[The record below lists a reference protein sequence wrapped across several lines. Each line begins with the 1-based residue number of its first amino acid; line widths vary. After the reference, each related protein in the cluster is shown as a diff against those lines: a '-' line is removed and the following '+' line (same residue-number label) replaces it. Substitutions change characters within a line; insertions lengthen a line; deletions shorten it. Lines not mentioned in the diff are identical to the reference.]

1 MPHHGAA
8 VTAAGAAVPPP
19 PVPPAPPTLTG
30 APLRKAELTARAR
43 AANSDTM
50 AEDVSWTS
58 SLQEPAKGVFV
69 GPNKAHAKTYT
80 ARLNCK
86 NGSGAHT
93 RAKESRPA
101 IYSTFCKND
110 PCKYRLTIRYNGV
123 RSARAGEGEEEEEA
137 EDGAGFYITQYVP
150 HKPGCGVG
158 AATLPRVSN
167 ASYDQALLASMLI
180 GPVLANPQLSGKSA
194 RAAIAA
200 STTAQPGS
208 QVISRALRV
217 AKAEVNGRRQDQPML
232 LQQLK
237 KECEGDGHTL
247 RILTASVTE
256 QLDMVTKMI
265 ADANAAT
272 PPRPT
277 EHLQQTVAALHEIQ
291 VAQADAS
298 FLVGY
303 MFLPEH
309 GPRMFETLLPAVAAD
324 AAHMKLGQ
332 DTATVY
338 GIWAQDS
345 NKHLICLALMTVYDT
360 ENKRMWRTLLLAV
373 KEHYPTFDSDEMVCI
388 ADGDKGFHA
397 AFTEVLEK
405 GSPFLCAHH
414 KAGNLKTQKGTQKQ
428 DIDLFWGAVM
438 ASTLSALQGKIA
450 DMSLAAQQYLA
461 KTPPSELYL
470 VHVNGRTG
478 GKSSSQLAETGNST
492 LEELRRMQ
500 LGTGLLAFMQSDF
513 ARMGKN
519 ASAALAADPDIDPLA
534 PKIRKQ
540 LNQKLEHKANT
551 GWPFSARFEANC
563 CIVTSLSDPTK
574 SFTLKL
580 GVPGSCSCGESETYG
595 IACDHEIFAAR
606 TNNTN
611 LAALYPAYRT
621 VKNWQAT
628 YEAMVSNTCLH
639 LINCLYISYALLN

>member
-1 MPHHGAA
+1 
-8 VTAAGAAVPPP
+8 
-19 PVPPAPPTLTG
+19 
-30 APLRKAELTARAR
+30 
-43 AANSDTM
+43 
-50 AEDVSWTS
+50 
-58 SLQEPAKGVFV
+58 
-69 GPNKAHAKTYT
+69 
-80 ARLNCK
+80 
-86 NGSGAHT
+86 
-93 RAKESRPA
+93 
-101 IYSTFCKND
+101 
-110 PCKYRLTIRYNGV
+110 
-123 RSARAGEGEEEEEA
+123 
-137 EDGAGFYITQYVP
+137 
-150 HKPGCGVG
+150 
-158 AATLPRVSN
+158 
-167 ASYDQALLASMLI
+167 
-180 GPVLANPQLSGKSA
+180 
-194 RAAIAA
+194 
-200 STTAQPGS
+200 
-208 QVISRALRV
+208 
-217 AKAEVNGRRQDQPML
+217 
-232 LQQLK
+232 
-237 KECEGDGHTL
+237 
-247 RILTASVTE
+247 
-256 QLDMVTKMI
+256 
-265 ADANAAT
+265 
-272 PPRPT
+272 
-277 EHLQQTVAALHEIQ
+277 
-291 VAQADAS
+291 
-298 FLVGY
+298 
-303 MFLPEH
+303 
-309 GPRMFETLLPAVAAD
+309 MFETLLPAVAAD

-461 KTPPSELYL
+461 KTLPSELYL

-628 YEAMVSNTCLH
+628 YEAMDQLQFPSPNKVHGWVLDDPLPLMPLQTKRQKGRPKGGQDRFRTAQATRTAERLTRQRIAGLQRITRGSARIVAAAAAT
-639 LINCLYISYALLN
+639 AAAAAP